1 MSLAIVHTR
10 ARVGMNA
17 PAVTVEVH
25 LSNGL
30 PAFNIVG
37 LPDAAIRE
45 SKERVR
51 SAILNSD
58 YEFPQR
64 RITINLA
71 PADLPK
77 DGGRF
82 DLPIAV
88 GILAASE
95 QVPTTALEQ
104 QEFVGELALSGEL
117 RPVEGVLTA
126 ALASTQS
133 QRALFVALANGPESS
148 LPQNAKVFACQS
160 LQQLCSQL
168 KNKNLPRRFNMKKKT
183 INLSSNTRI

>member
-1 MSLAIVHTR
+1 MALAIVKTR

-17 PAVTVEVH
+17 PEVTVEVH

-37 LPDAAIRE
+37 LPDAAVRE

-51 SAILNSD
+51 SAILNSEFD
-58 YEFPQR
+58 FPQR

-82 DLPIAV
+82 DLPIAI

-95 QVPTTALEQ
+95 QIPAAALEQ
-104 QEFVGELALSGEL
+104 TEFVGELALSGQL

-126 ALASTQS
+126 AIAATEHQHS
-133 QRALFVALANGPESS
+133 LFVPAANAAE
-148 LPQNAKVFACQS
+148 AAV
-160 LQQLCSQL
+160 
-168 KNKNLPRRFNMKKKT
+168 PRH
-183 INLSSNTRI
+183 SRIFPCG

>member
-77 DGGRF
+77 DWQKER
-82 DLPIAV
+82 
-88 GILAASE
+88 
-95 QVPTTALEQ
+95 
-104 QEFVGELALSGEL
+104 
-117 RPVEGVLTA
+117 
-126 ALASTQS
+126 
-133 QRALFVALANGPESS
+133 
-148 LPQNAKVFACQS
+148 
-160 LQQLCSQL
+160 
-168 KNKNLPRRFNMKKKT
+168 
-183 INLSSNTRI
+183 